1 MKTKENN
8 IIGPIDLDTWYW
20 MRQLRESVK
29 DAKSIDPVR
38 YKALIDIHSKFYKEE
53 LQEVVKH
60 NR

>member
-1 MKTKENN
+1 MKRTNN
-8 IIGPIDLDTWYW
+8 VIGPIDLDTWYW

-38 YKALIDIHSKFYKEE
+38 YKSLIDIHSKFYKEE